1 VVHCHDIY
9 SNIFVGFWARLAGI
23 RTVIASRR
31 WGADSSRPRLDTLN
45 RAMSRRA
52 TRLLVNSSAVGT
64 RLVQQEGYSPER
76 VTVVP
81 NFLEPEAFEVLDAAE
96 RERRLAALG
105 VPAGGW
111 VVGIVARLSAVKN
124 HALLLHAVRRLTAAD
139 PSVHI
144 VIVGDGPTRTDLEQL
159 ARSLELQE
167 RVTFTGTLPN
177 RPNPHDLFDLSVL
190 TSRSEGFPNAV
201 VEAMAAARPIVAT
214 DVGGVRDAVT
224 DGETGLLVPS
234 DDEARLAAAIQQLRD
249 DPARAEAMGRA
260 GRRAAKERFSQE
272 VVLNQLIELYEELAR

>member
-1 VVHCHDIY
+1 
-9 SNIFVGFWARLAGI
+9 
-23 RTVIASRR
+23 
-31 WGADSSRPRLDTLN
+31 
-45 RAMSRRA
+45 
-52 TRLLVNSSAVGT
+52 
-64 RLVQQEGYSPER
+64 
-76 VTVVP
+76 
-81 NFLEPEAFEVLDAAE
+81 
-96 RERRLAALG
+96 
-105 VPAGGW
+105 
-111 VVGIVARLSAVKN
+111 VARLSAVKN